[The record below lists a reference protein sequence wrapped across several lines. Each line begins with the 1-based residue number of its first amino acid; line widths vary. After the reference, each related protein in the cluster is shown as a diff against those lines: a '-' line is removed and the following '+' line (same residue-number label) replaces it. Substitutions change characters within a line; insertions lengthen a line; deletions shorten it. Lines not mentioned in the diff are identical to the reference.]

1 MCEKID
7 NFDDILYLEVIE
19 VIEEEYQIVLLYIL
33 LAKSWEKNWKKTPK
47 INSPANYWFRVLIL
61 V

>member
-33 LAKSWEKNWKKTPK
+33 LAKSWEKN
-47 INSPANYWFRVLIL
+47 
-61 V
+61 